1 MILKL
6 VYNLFLKSVPKGGKE
21 SFKRLPKTSL
31 ILMNLL
37 HLYSFER
44 AFLST
49 DKIKFRVYEL
59 TDLGSM
65 DMPDNDPPT
74 TLKETCSNET
84 ECSWLHTYNH

>member
-6 VYNLFLKSVPKGGKE
+6 VYNLFLRSVPKGGKE

-37 HLYSFER
+37 HLYSFKR

-49 DKIKFRVYEL
+49 DKIKKL

-74 TLKETCSNET
+74 TLKETCNNET
-84 ECSWLHTYNH
+84 ECS